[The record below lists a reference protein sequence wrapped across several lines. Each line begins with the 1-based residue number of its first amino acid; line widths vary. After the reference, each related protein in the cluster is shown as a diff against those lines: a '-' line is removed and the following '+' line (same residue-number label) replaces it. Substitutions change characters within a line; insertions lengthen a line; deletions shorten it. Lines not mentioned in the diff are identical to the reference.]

1 MLIHGLRGLGTVLLR
16 NAQFHPSW
24 LEVFLGLLS
33 EFWKGLLFS
42 TNGTEGTPYGTA
54 GFCLELPE
62 EFGRSGAATRIAWQ
76 LYQNIPTHCACKVA
90 F

>member
-42 TNGTEGTPYGTA
+42 TNGTEGKPMEQLD
-54 GFCLELPE
+54 FVWSCPKNLEGREQLPE
-62 EFGRSGAATRIAWQ
+62 
-76 LYQNIPTHCACKVA
+76 
-90 F
+90 